1 MPVSRFCNGY
11 KCFSGAKDFF
21 NLSKNFPMQ
30 KLDSSTVYQL
40 VTLLQIPLPGNTP
53 VFSNGYHISSGRD
66 MAYVQRPAK
75 KLSEK

>member
-1 MPVSRFCNGY
+1 
-11 KCFSGAKDFF
+11 
-21 NLSKNFPMQ
+21 MQ